1 MAANPKRSSK
11 RRGEAIT
18 GRRSASSKPARPPK
32 EASASRQRKKQA
44 RPSASVKETTQ
55 KRARGRRQIPQK
67 TAGVRGAGPMDAVV
81 AAQLEAIAHGL
92 EQISDMRAEL
102 AELRTIIEELAQ
114 NVATLVANGLE
125 QERGLDQPAT
135 TVTEEV
141 LIVETDDSDS
151 DTIDGEEEAEPF

>member
-1 MAANPKRSSK
+1 
-11 RRGEAIT
+11 
-18 GRRSASSKPARPPK
+18 
-32 EASASRQRKKQA
+32 
-44 RPSASVKETTQ
+44 
-55 KRARGRRQIPQK
+55 
-67 TAGVRGAGPMDAVV
+67 MDAVV